1 MDVSMI
7 QTLITSVG
15 FPIACVI
22 ALGWFIFKFYT
33 DYTQQSA
40 KRENELMNFIKEEQ
54 AQMQGLV
61 ATNAEFVEI
70 LNSYKTDIEEITH
83 DVNDIKTELQGK
95 EQ

>member
-40 KRENELMNFIKEEQ
+40 QRENELMNFIKEEQ

-70 LNSYKTDIEEITH
+70 LNSYKTDIEEIKH